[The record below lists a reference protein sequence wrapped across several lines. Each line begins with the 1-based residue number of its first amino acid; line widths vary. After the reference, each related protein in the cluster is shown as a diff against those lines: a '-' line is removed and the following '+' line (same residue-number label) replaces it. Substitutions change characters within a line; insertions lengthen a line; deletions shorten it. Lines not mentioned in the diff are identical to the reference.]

1 MVTLNEFLK
10 QQADLGVSKY
20 AIAQKLG
27 MSQVNLLDYY
37 IKKGS
42 FSKKWANKV
51 FEKFGAKVDGYV
63 ESNCEEKLN
72 SLLARL
78 DDDRNI
84 AINKL
89 ENILNG
95 LGV

>member
-1 MVTLNEFLK
+1 MTLNEFLK
-10 QQADLGVSKY
+10 QQAEQGVSKY

-37 IKKGS
+37 IRKG
-42 FSKKWANKV
+42 KLGREWAKKV
-51 FEKFGAKVDGYV
+51 FDIFGVKVDGYCEDSV
-63 ESNCEEKLN
+63 EDKLN

-78 DDDRNI
+78 DSDRNI

-89 ENILNG
+89 ENILNNI
-95 LGV
+95 GV